1 MLVKDKDILAE
12 DPDKP
17 KDGEEKKEPQK
28 PAKPRISK
36 EHMSEAWGDAFDY
49 YLRGITEKYLMF
61 RGRASR
67 LEFWGFMTA
76 AGIVWIPLYFLGEYI
91 DMPLLPYYFL
101 LATLLPT
108 VAVTA
113 RRLHDVNKNAAL
125 YLIPGAVIAAS
136 SFFIGLY
143 AAGLL
148 LFIWAVLLVRMFSRE
163 TDLSEGFYGAPN
175 ENDEIYG
182 DDNLPIIKKFRLLA
196 LMIFAVWL
204 AVTGAKFDDWS
215 RQAQQ
220 KAAFTTVMDR
230 VFLKGK
236 DAHLS
241 PEQLKE
247 AEQHMRGI
255 LKQMDG
261 KTVSEKDLAEQI
273 DKAVQAAAG
282 LAKDAQNAPKAAPK
296 P

>member
-12 DPDKP
+12 DPNNP
-17 KDGEEKKEPQK
+17 KDNEEKKELQK
-28 PAKPRISK
+28 QVKPRISK

-67 LEFWGFMTA
+67 LEFWGFMMV

-91 DMPLLPYYFL
+91 DMSLLPYYFL

-125 YLIPGAVIAAS
+125 YLLPGVIIVAS
-136 SFFIGLY
+136 SLLIGIYIAGFF
-143 AAGLL
+143 LL
-148 LFIWAVLLVRMFSRE
+148 IWIMLLVRIFSHE

-182 DDNLPIIKKFRLLA
+182 EDNLPIIKKFRLIA
-196 LMIFAVWL
+196 LMIFVVWL
-204 AVTGAKFDDWS
+204 TITGTKFDDWS

-220 KAAFTTVMDR
+220 KAAIATIMDR
-230 VFLKGK
+230 VLLKGQ

-241 PEQLKE
+241 PEQIKE
-247 AEQHMRGI
+247 AEQQMRGI
-255 LKQMDG
+255 LKKMDG

-273 DKAVQAAAG
+273 DNAVKAATG
-282 LAKDAQNAPKAAPK
+282 LAQGKKSATKAAPK